1 MTNTTNSKESYTRD
15 NDDHGSDKWNFGE
28 FFDGE
33 TEMRIEK
40 GKKNNKTDKV
50 NKVRGKE

>member
-1 MTNTTNSKESYTRD
+1 MADTVHDEECYTGD
-15 NDDHGSDKWNFGE
+15 NNECGSDKWNFGE